1 MATVTTTFLVDDID
15 GSTDDVETIVFEL
28 DKAKY
33 EIDLSAANAA
43 RLRSRLA
50 KFIDAA
56 THIKPGRAG
65 KAAKKIAV
73 EPTSRDQTQAVR
85 DWARQN
91 GFEISARGR
100 VPKKVLDAFNAAH

>member
-28 DKAKY
+28 DKTKY
-33 EIDLSAANAA
+33 EIDLSADNAA
-43 RLRSRLA
+43 RLRSKLA

-65 KAAKKIAV
+65 KAAKKV
-73 EPTSRDQTQAVR
+73 TEPTSRDQTQAVR

-100 VPKKVLDAFNAAH
+100 VPRKVLDAFNAAH